1 MSRTWQHDRRPLEDG
16 KQGEAQ
22 SAPSAI
28 IFLALLS
35 VVFINPLYV
44 NVSSLYSG
52 SAFLLALTLF
62 TVTRIQAVTYDHRSD
77 IFIGIVVAL
86 FYSSLVALKG
96 TFLFFIALHFVFL
109 IAAIGLA
116 TRDTRRTMRIALT
129 VVPVSIFFI
138 SPWLSLYLPHYL
150 EGVHNVFT
158 SSASLP
164 TLTSVLGRPID
175 IDLPPIINLLST
187 DPVFY
192 GDSFAKYTF
201 AVCLVVY
208 CGMFV
213 LVGARTQ
220 NAALKEKA
228 PVFVGTCVAV
238 FATYI
243 VFMFVAAPKLPGAS
257 SGPETWLRY
266 FCPILIGTLPAAVLI
281 AGHYHADKSSLAG
294 QPRLI
299 TGLLVLPMLILL
311 WTFSSSL
318 NDRVRQAYNYGSIL
332 AFPFAKSQN
341 YLTYNNSV
349 LNGQMHSYT
358 ERLQDMVPPNERLIA
373 WISTPLHLNYARNR
387 ILDVNT
393 AGLASPWVILPDVLN
408 YSEIKRYFQSLH
420 VNYIL
425 WERNG
430 FGIQHPQQ
438 YLEFAA
444 SPSAY
449 DRRSGI
455 NSLYFGKMLAIISQH
470 RSDVSNR
477 FDNIIFDD
485 GSTALLRLND

>member
-1 MSRTWQHDRRPLEDG
+1 MFKFIVAIFFIAIHALSLYGYGYFFQKIDRPPQPTSWSISIILGLGCWIFIGGVLNLIGLAYPWALSTMVAVGLGLSLVTLFRATIGEPVVGKRLRVWFAEATPFLLPIIVVSIFIIATLVPPAAFNFHDDFHKYMAYTMRMLQTGTLAGSPFNSLGTETLGGQSFLQGFVLSYFPLQYINGFDLLFG
-16 KQGEAQ
+16 LLVCMLLLLDYGVRL

-201 AVCLVVY
+201 C
-208 CGMFV
+208 
-213 LVGARTQ
+213 
-220 NAALKEKA
+220 
-228 PVFVGTCVAV
+228 
-238 FATYI
+238 
-243 VFMFVAAPKLPGAS
+243 
-257 SGPETWLRY
+257 
-266 FCPILIGTLPAAVLI
+266 
-281 AGHYHADKSSLAG
+281 
-294 QPRLI
+294 RL
-299 TGLLVLPMLILL
+299 
-311 WTFSSSL
+311 FS
-318 NDRVRQAYNYGSIL
+318 R
-332 AFPFAKSQN
+332 
-341 YLTYNNSV
+341 
-349 LNGQMHSYT
+349 
-358 ERLQDMVPPNERLIA
+358 
-373 WISTPLHLNYARNR
+373 
-387 ILDVNT
+387 
-393 AGLASPWVILPDVLN
+393 
-408 YSEIKRYFQSLH
+408 
-420 VNYIL
+420 
-425 WERNG
+425 
-430 FGIQHPQQ
+430 
-438 YLEFAA
+438 
-444 SPSAY
+444 
-449 DRRSGI
+449 
-455 NSLYFGKMLAIISQH
+455 
-470 RSDVSNR
+470 
-477 FDNIIFDD
+477 
-485 GSTALLRLND
+485 LLRHVRFGWGKNTECCPKGEGTRICRHMRCCFCHVYSFYVCCRSETTWR